1 MTILFRNLYYWLLL
15 LMLILMTG
23 CRLPWPSP
31 GVQVP
36 SQPAPDVRSQYQKA
50 LVTYQNGDYVAAA
63 KQFETLRERVAS
75 GDMARMALY
84 GQACAQLMAAQ
95 SPEGYQAALK
105 LWQTWL
111 SLAPQDLEYENPAM
125 MAPLVSEKMLFSN
138 LPQSQDNGATNQ
150 DEKEL
155 TQWVLIK
162 TRQELDNLKKKLAL
176 SEKASSQREKKI
188 SELEKEIARLKEQ
201 IHALETI
208 DQKIQEKKSAIPS
221 AN

>member
-1 MTILFRNLYYWLLL
+1 MNILIRNSTSWLFL

-36 SQPAPDVRSQYQKA
+36 SQAAPDVRSQYQKA
-50 LVTYQNGDYVAAA
+50 FVTYQNGDYVAAA
-63 KQFETLRERVAS
+63 KQFETLRERAAS
-75 GDMARMALY
+75 GNMARMALF

-95 SPEGYQAALK
+95 SPEEYQTALK

-111 SLAPQDLEYENPAM
+111 SGAPQDLDYENPAM
-125 MAPLVSEKMLFSN
+125 MAPLISEKMLFSN
-138 LPQSQDNGATNQ
+138 LPQRQDDGTTAQ
-150 DEKEL
+150 DEKDV

-162 TRQELDNLKKKLAL
+162 TRQELDNLKKKLAQ
-176 SEKASSQREKKI
+176 SEKSSSQSEKKI
-188 SELEKEIARLKEQ
+188 SELEKEIAKLKEQ